1 MEKVSKIM
9 ERFLLDFRK
18 LPKKNQNLILVVLI
32 ICFAIGIAS
41 PNIIKT
47 ISKVGN
53 NKTTS
58 KLSPTPIPIPAELN
72 LNTAK
77 REIKKGDAFEVE
89 ISINSP
95 SQGVEAADFVVKFD
109 PGFLSVA
116 TVSAGNFFGAYPINQ
131 FESGSVKLSG
141 VATLNNST
149 LNIPKGKGTVGTI
162 FFTAEKS
169 AVSTNIYFDKEK
181 TIVANNGKNIAG
193 SMKNLEI
200 SIRDSRN

>member
-18 LPKKNQNLILVVLI
+18 LPKKNQNLILIVLI

-53 NKTTS
+53 NKTAS
-58 KLSPTPIPIPAELN
+58 KLSPAPIPIPADLS

-77 REIKKGDAFEVE
+77 NEIKKGDAFEVE

-95 SQGVEAADFVVKFD
+95 NQGVEAADFVVKFD

-141 VATLNNST
+141 VATLKNAT
-149 LNIPKGKGTVGTI
+149 LNIPKGRGTVGTI

-169 AVSTNIYFDKEK
+169 TLSTNIYFDKFK
-181 TIVANNGKNIAG
+181 TIVANNGENITG

-200 SIRDSRN
+200 SIK